1 MKIEKFIKNFKV
13 DCVALDCNSVAGIWI
28 DSVSG
33 WSITIILINVQT
45 RSGSHTYEA
54 VIEDQNGSEIA
65 RDTFTTDGELNGPT
79 DVVFATAGPATIRLD

>member
-1 MKIEKFIKNFKV
+1 M
-13 DCVALDCNSVAGIWI
+13 DCNSVAGKWI

-33 WSITIILINVQT
+33 WTITIILINVQT

-54 VIEDQNGSEIA
+54 VIEDQNGNEIA

-79 DVVFATAGPATIRLD
+79 DVVFDTAGPATIRLDLNVCGMHKYTNRS

>member
-1 MKIEKFIKNFKV
+1 M
-13 DCVALDCNSVAGIWI
+13 ALNCNAVVGIWI
-28 DSVSG
+28 DAVSG
-33 WSITIILINVQT
+33 WSITISLVSVQG
-45 RSGSHTYEA
+45 RSGTHTYEA